1 MDLVRQTGGSDLLHH
16 EPEPGNHIGSLK
28 LKGRPM
34 MIFDAMIFLQ
44 LDRIFGLRLV
54 DLALTKNPQI
64 KIHALLTAGA
74 SGSSVTRQTPG
85 ISTKFGRS
93 ARWRASLPWFV
104 LRIAVATAAEVQAAP
119 AINALEHAGAG
130 VAWQHDSGLWSAAI
144 MGRSQAVKAAG
155 FDPAIAGSSP
165 AAPASSPEKVIVSLL
180 DGLRVPA
187 RDRRRRRGFHPR
199 GCARPQINDDKRL
212 PDTDEVS
219 EQRGVGAVAKI
230 MEETTGANGRSEDQ
244 STRRS
249 QSLAFA

>member
-1 MDLVRQTGGSDLLHH
+1 M
-16 EPEPGNHIGSLK
+16 
-28 LKGRPM
+28 
-34 MIFDAMIFLQ
+34 
-44 LDRIFGLRLV
+44 
-54 DLALTKNPQI
+54 
-64 KIHALLTAGA
+64 
-74 SGSSVTRQTPG
+74 TRQTPG

-104 LRIAVATAAEVQAAP
+104 LRIAVAIAAEAQAEP

-165 AAPASSPEKVIVSLL
+165 AAPASSPEKVIASLL

-199 GCARPQINDDKRL
+199 GCTRPQINDDKRL

-219 EQRGVGAVAKI
+219 EQRGGVGAVAKI
-230 MEETTGANGRSEDQ
+230 MEETTGANGRSGDQ

-249 QSLAFA
+249 QSLTFA